1 LKHYEDNHRACYPT
15 LVATERRCAR
25 AGISESMCFGLERKG
40 LLTPLHLTSVGRTVR
55 YEAAAVYALADRLI
69 AEAAHKVG

>member
-1 LKHYEDNHRACYPT
+1 
-15 LVATERRCAR
+15 
-25 AGISESMCFGLERKG
+25 MCFGLERKG

>member
-1 LKHYEDNHRACYPT
+1 MKTTTEP
-15 LVATERRCAR
+15 ATPRLLRRKDAAR
-25 AGISESMCFGLERKG
+25 VLGISESMCFGLERKG